1 MFKEPDPDFY
11 QLVETEEFLP
21 PIGLLTICGGLF
33 LSSTFIGA
41 IALAAFTK
49 YPVTVKAAASIRPD
63 GELRV
68 VQAAIEGTVK
78 SIEVKPNQAV
88 KAGDTI
94 AYLDD
99 SRSQTKKNQLQANI
113 EESQQQLTQ
122 IAAQIS
128 ATDRQIAAESE
139 RINRT
144 IAGSQA
150 DLNRTQRDYQD
161 QQITSKAQVAEAEA
175 NLRQA
180 TQELQKI
187 ETDLNSALANLTSA
201 EKGFQAAK
209 VKRDRYLP
217 LMKSGAISQLQFE
230 EAQLAAEQEE
240 QTVVARKA
248 AVEGEK
254 RAVDRQ
260 KQAVAAEMAKLE
272 AAKSALNPSDAV
284 VASARETI
292 AREKAAGEVA
302 LARSKQERQQ
312 LIQRQVEF
320 ENKLNRDRQEME
332 QLTKELT
339 YTALRSPVSGI
350 IYKLNLRNTSQ
361 VVRPGETVAEV
372 SPTQAPLAI
381 SARVA
386 SGDISKVQTGQKVQM
401 RVSACP
407 YPDYGT
413 LNGTVSAISPDTAP
427 PDGAQTNT
435 QSLPQSG
442 GFYQV
447 KIAPDTLKLNA
458 GRGECAIVTGMEG
471 TADIIAKNES
481 VLTFVLRKARLLTDL

>member
-1 MFKEPDPDFY
+1 
-11 QLVETEEFLP
+11 
-21 PIGLLTICGGLF
+21 
-33 LSSTFIGA
+33 
-41 IALAAFTK
+41 
-49 YPVTVKAAASIRPD
+49 
-63 GELRV
+63 
-68 VQAAIEGTVK
+68 
-78 SIEVKPNQAV
+78 
-88 KAGDTI
+88 
-94 AYLDD
+94 
-99 SRSQTKKNQLQANI
+99 
-113 EESQQQLTQ
+113 
-122 IAAQIS
+122 
-128 ATDRQIAAESE
+128 
-139 RINRT
+139 
-144 IAGSQA
+144 
-150 DLNRTQRDYQD
+150 
-161 QQITSKAQVAEAEA
+161 
-175 NLRQA
+175 
-180 TQELQKI
+180 
-187 ETDLNSALANLTSA
+187 
-201 EKGFQAAK
+201 
-209 VKRDRYLP
+209 
-217 LMKSGAISQLQFE
+217 
-230 EAQLAAEQEE
+230 
-240 QTVVARKA
+240 
-248 AVEGEK
+248 
-254 RAVDRQ
+254 
-260 KQAVAAEMAKLE
+260 
-272 AAKSALNPSDAV
+272 
-284 VASARETI
+284 
-292 AREKAAGEVA
+292 
-302 LARSKQERQQ
+302 
-312 LIQRQVEF
+312 
-320 ENKLNRDRQEME
+320 ME

>member
-21 PIGLLTICGGLF
+21 PIGLLTIGGGLF
-33 LSSTFIGA
+33 LSCTFIGA

-63 GELRV
+63 GELRI

-88 KAGDTI
+88 KAGETI

-128 ATDRQIAAESE
+128 ATDRQISAENE

-201 EKGFQAAK
+201 KKGFQAAK

-240 QTVVARKA
+240 QAVVARKA

-272 AAKSALNPSDAV
+272 SAKSALNPSDAV

-292 AREKAAGEVA
+292 AREKAAGEV
-302 LARSKQERQQ
+302 
-312 LIQRQVEF
+312 
-320 ENKLNRDRQEME
+320 
-332 QLTKELT
+332 
-339 YTALRSPVSGI
+339 
-350 IYKLNLRNTSQ
+350 
-361 VVRPGETVAEV
+361 
-372 SPTQAPLAI
+372 
-381 SARVA
+381 
-386 SGDISKVQTGQKVQM
+386 
-401 RVSACP
+401 
-407 YPDYGT
+407 
-413 LNGTVSAISPDTAP
+413 
-427 PDGAQTNT
+427 
-435 QSLPQSG
+435 
-442 GFYQV
+442 
-447 KIAPDTLKLNA
+447 
-458 GRGECAIVTGMEG
+458 
-471 TADIIAKNES
+471 
-481 VLTFVLRKARLLTDL
+481 